1 MAWILYSEGSFV
13 VIKVNTFADFCVA
26 RMSVNLRIACTDSK
40 MSQWLNLIQS
50 ILAFSCAC
58 CTSHYINLTG

>member
-26 RMSVNLRIACTDSK
+26 RMSVNLRIAQLAPIPKCRSG
-40 MSQWLNLIQS
+40 LI
-50 ILAFSCAC
+50 
-58 CTSHYINLTG
+58 